1 MTTER
6 NADATQANQQPA
18 AQKLLACGVVAGPL
32 YVAITLTEALSR
44 DGFDLTRHRF
54 TLLTAQDLG
63 WIHQLNML
71 MVGMLTVRLAIG
83 MARVLRTGRGAVWAP
98 RLLGLVGAAYLFG
111 GLVTADA
118 VIGFSDRHHSGPTA
132 YQLAGRRPECISWR
146 EYLVSHRPKQG
157 DHSVV
162 IGAWF
167 AARRRQGWAWFYAVA
182 VSTTFAALTGVG
194 LMIGGNPL
202 ALPFLMTP

>member
-18 AQKLLACGVVAGPL
+18 TQRLLACGVVAGPL
-32 YVAITLTEALSR
+32 YVAITMTEALSR

-71 MVGMLTVRLAIG
+71 MVGMLTVLLAIG

-98 RLLGLVGAAYLFG
+98 RLLGLVGAADLFG
-111 GLVTADA
+111 GLFTADA
-118 VIGFSDRHHSGPTA
+118 VIGFPIGTTA
-132 YQLAGRRPECISWR
+132 DQLHTSW
-146 EYLVSHRPKQG
+146 QG
-157 DHSVV
+157 VV
-162 IGAWF
+162 QNASRG
-167 AARRRQGWAWFYAVA
+167 
-182 VSTTFAALTGVG
+182 VSTL
-194 LMIGGNPL
+194 
-202 ALPFLMTP
+202 FLIAPSKVITA